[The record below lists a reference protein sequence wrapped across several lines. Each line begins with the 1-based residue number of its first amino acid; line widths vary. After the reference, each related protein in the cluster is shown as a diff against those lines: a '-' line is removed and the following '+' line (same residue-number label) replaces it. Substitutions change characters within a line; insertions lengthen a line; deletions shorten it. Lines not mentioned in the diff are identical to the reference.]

1 MYRLAVPAS
10 QENLKIWSY
19 HIVVDTLVPE
29 VLLIFFFSFFFFF
42 ANQRASREQPFL
54 LAHSSQN
61 VLSDESKSEEK
72 QLFTQARAPHA
83 LKTIAFSDIPFLVKY
98 MK

>member
-1 MYRLAVPAS
+1 MYRLAVSAS
-10 QENLKIWSY
+10 QENLKIWSH

-29 VLLIFFFSFFFFF
+29 VLLIFFFSFFFFLRIRERA
-42 ANQRASREQPFL
+42 ANSRFSSLTP
-54 LAHSSQN
+54 SQN

-83 LKTIAFSDIPFLVKY
+83 FKTIAFSDIPFLVKY